1 MENEKLK
8 FIEYLQNELN
18 YSENTVNSYL
28 MEINK
33 FEAFVKENKLDY
45 KNFTRNEIREYLK
58 YLDGQK
64 LKNTSISKNLSSLRS
79 FYKFLVNEG
88 VVENNNFILIS
99 NPKKEKKL
107 PNFLSEIEI
116 EDLLDIYDLNTYDG
130 IRNRLILE
138 LLYATGVRVSELVN
152 IKLKDINYYDKSIL
166 IMGKGSKERIVLY
179 GDYTKSLLEKYLNES
194 RNVYLDTKNS
204 DYLILNKFGN
214 RLSVRSVQK
223 LIEKST
229 AKIALKHKVTP
240 HTIRHTFATHLL
252 NHGADIKSV
261 QELLGHESLSTTQ
274 IYTHITNERL
284 RNVYLN
290 THPHG
295 KK

>member
-1 MENEKLK
+1 MEKEKLK